1 LIGLSIAFCQALT
14 MGIITILMR
23 SLAVGNVNAFIPT
36 LITCFIGIPISF
48 IFSVVL
54 ILVEYSHF
62 ISNIKNNLNHL
73 IFQIFLTILIGSMG
87 VCNQVL
93 LMLALKYEEALK
105 ISKQFLYFHS
115 YLFKIYLNIMLNRYN

>member
-1 LIGLSIAFCQALT
+1 
-14 MGIITILMR
+14 MR

-115 YLFKIYLNIMLNRYN
+115 YLFIIYLNIMLNRYN

>member
-1 LIGLSIAFCQALT
+1 
-14 MGIITILMR
+14 MR

-36 LITCFIGIPISF
+36 LITCLIGIPISF
-48 IFSVVL
+48 IFSVIL
-54 ILVEYSHF
+54 IHVEYSHF
-62 ISNIKNNLNHL
+62 ILNIKNNFNYL

-105 ISKQFLYFHS
+105 ISKYIH
-115 YLFKIYLNIMLNRYN
+115 K